1 MKTALTLIVVIMLC
15 GCQTFY
21 SNVVTITQVRKS
33 AITEM
38 ASLYKKGLVSPETD
52 AKFEAID
59 EEFIKAAAIAENAL
73 VAYKEGLTT
82 EKPNGK
88 VLAVKVIVGQ
98 LLDIVTPML
107 LEKDSNKLNTDLS
120 KATQL

>member
-1 MKTALTLIVVIMLC
+1 MKTTLAIITLIILC
-15 GCQTFY
+15 GCQTFN
-21 SNVVTITQVRKS
+21 SSIVTITQVRKS

-38 ASLYKKGLVSPETD
+38 AALYKKGLVSPETD

-59 EEFIKAAAIAENAL
+59 EEFIKGANIAEHAII
-73 VAYKEGLTT
+73 AYKEGLTT

-98 LLDIVTPML
+98 MLDIITPML
-107 LEKDSNKLNTDLS
+107 VARDGNKLNTDLS